1 MAQIINR
8 DGKDY
13 SFPDNFTQEQ
23 IDNYFNNLENTQPE
37 EVTEEVEEEKRG
49 LLTDV
54 PAQAIGGLFDAGKS
68 AVRLIEGVAQ
78 DAKKSYQLETC
89 YTLEVILQRI

>member
-37 EVTEEVEEEKRG
+37 EVTEEAEEVG
-49 LLTDV
+49 LDISEHDGSLAY
-54 PAQAIGGLFDAGKS
+54 AQFQITS
-68 AVRLIEGVAQ
+68 
-78 DAKKSYQLETC
+78 KKYHK
-89 YTLEVILQRI
+89 

>member
-1 MAQIINR
+1 MVKTIL
-8 DGKDY
+8 
-13 SFPDNFTQEQ
+13 PDNFTQEQ

-37 EVTEEVEEEKRG
+37 EVTEEAEEEKRG
-49 LLTDV
+49 LLTDI

-78 DAKKSYQLETC
+78 DAKRYWLWWLDIWRK
-89 YTLEVILQRI
+89 R